1 MNKERN
7 RVCPVELANSLDG
20 RIRKWLQDPRK
31 ILSPYVDEGMTVLDI
46 GCGPGFFSVE
56 MAKMVGR
63 NGKVGSAD
71 LQDGMLQKL
80 SNKIR
85 GTEVGLQ
92 S

>member
-1 MNKERN
+1 
-7 RVCPVELANSLDG
+7 
-20 RIRKWLQDPRK
+20 
-31 ILSPYVDEGMTVLDI
+31 
-46 GCGPGFFSVE
+46 
-56 MAKMVGR
+56 MVGR
-63 NGKVGSAD
+63 NGKVVSAD